1 MWNMQSRVKRYSKH
15 IYLNKFSLENGKQII
30 ITNILGSVTMYHMQ
44 KKMYRFISSVRVLES
59 GKT

>member
-1 MWNMQSRVKRYSKH
+1 MWNMQSRVKRYSNH

-44 KKMYRFISSVRVLES
+44 KKCIDLYEINHP
-59 GKT
+59 